1 LTSAIYTI
9 MAFVIVMAIII
20 WPFRMDGDEAFG
32 FTCAIIAIAV
42 ISDLIRRKI
51 ERKDKAGKADSVQM
65 QADLNELKKGM
76 AEIREYVT
84 DLYIQQHDKKLE

>member
-1 LTSAIYTI
+1 MTSAIYTI
-9 MAFVIVMAIII
+9 MAFVIVMAIMI
-20 WPFRMDGDEAFG
+20 WPFRMDGEEAFG

-76 AEIREYVT
+76 SEIREYVT